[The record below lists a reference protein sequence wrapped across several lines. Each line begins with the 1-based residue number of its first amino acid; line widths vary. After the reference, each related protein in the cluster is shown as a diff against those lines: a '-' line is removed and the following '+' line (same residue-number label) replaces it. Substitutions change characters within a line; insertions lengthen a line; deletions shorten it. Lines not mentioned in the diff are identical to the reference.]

1 MWLKGSRCKEIVK
14 IAWEE
19 GVLSRLDWVLGTC
32 LERCRS
38 SLDAWNKSEFGHVGK
53 TIAAL
58 QTKLKWLELQPSSP

>member
-1 MWLKGSRCKEIVK
+1 MWLKGSRCKEIVN

-32 LERCRS
+32 LEHCRS